1 MKRILTCVFVAAAA
15 VAATVGVKAATTTYA
30 INVGE
35 FSKLKVTND
44 IDVRYVCNPDSA
56 GYAVF
61 TAEDKYAD
69 AFLFSNK
76 GGTLK
81 ISSNTDFSTN
91 EFLPEVTVYST
102 YLISVENSSK
112 KTLEIIDMPA
122 APELSFK
129 QVGNGAIIAENLKA
143 TKIKAK
149 IATGNGSITLLG
161 ECDEAVLEMV
171 GTGRINA
178 DMLEA
183 LYVNCK
189 VFGTGSIGC
198 WPIEKLNVKGLA
210 STTVYYKGV
219 PAEIKKT
226 GAAKI
231 EPMP

>member
-15 VAATVGVKAATTTYA
+15 VAATVGIKAATTTYA

>member
-1 MKRILTCVFVAAAA
+1 MKRILTCVLVAAAA
-15 VAATVGVKAATTTYA
+15 VAATVGIKAATTTYA

-69 AFLFSNK
+69 AFLFTNK

-91 EFLPEVTVYST
+91 VFLPEVTVYST